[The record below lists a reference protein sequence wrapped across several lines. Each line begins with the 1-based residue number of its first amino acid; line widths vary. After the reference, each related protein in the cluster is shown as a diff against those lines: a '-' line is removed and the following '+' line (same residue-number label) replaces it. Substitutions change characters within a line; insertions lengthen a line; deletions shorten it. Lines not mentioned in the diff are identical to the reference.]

1 MIDLFH
7 VVSECGDVVGYWD
20 VAGRPDGVLV
30 RARSR
35 LRYSSEPDA
44 EEVAREISKRLHPH
58 GHQVREVSAGAVD
71 AGNGEPAWHAFVE
84 ILVS

>member
-20 VAGRPDGVLV
+20 VAGRPDGILL

-35 LRYSSEPDA
+35 LPYSSQPDA
-44 EEVAREISKRLHPH
+44 EEAAREISKRLHPH
-58 GHQVREVSAGAVD
+58 GYQVREVSAGAV
-71 AGNGEPAWHAFVE
+71 ASGNGESAWHGFVE